1 MIEEIKEE
9 DFENEEDEEFVG
21 SNEATKQMFLEE
33 EKVGS
38 IYETSDSNIVDQRNS
53 LDHSPDISKGSQHK
67 KPSSKIARI
76 MENSIKVSPK
86 SSLNI
91 DLSKDGARSPK

>member
-21 SNEATKQMFLEE
+21 SNEVTKQMFLEE

-38 IYETSDSNIVDQRNS
+38 IYETSDSNIVD
-53 LDHSPDISKGSQHK
+53 
-67 KPSSKIARI
+67 
-76 MENSIKVSPK
+76 
-86 SSLNI
+86 
-91 DLSKDGARSPK
+91 